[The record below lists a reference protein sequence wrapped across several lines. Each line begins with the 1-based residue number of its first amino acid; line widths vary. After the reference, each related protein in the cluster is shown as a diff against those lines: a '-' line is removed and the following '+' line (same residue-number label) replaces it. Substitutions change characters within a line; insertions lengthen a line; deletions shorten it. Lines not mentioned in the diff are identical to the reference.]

1 MNSKAER
8 FGIRANVEYKVNSWL
23 RVGARLNYTRRN
35 SQEPFDLFRVFEQQ
49 QGAAPF
55 IAPYTRD
62 GRFGSVEAIKDDWYF
77 IVYDLSAGY
86 RRFERGD

>member
-49 QGAAPF
+49 QVRLLSSLHIPGMAV
-55 IAPYTRD
+55 
-62 GRFGSVEAIKDDWYF
+62 SV
-77 IVYDLSAGY
+77 
-86 RRFERGD
+86 R